1 MKFQMKA
8 ALLCT
13 MLAVSL
19 LSGCGD
25 TTARNS
31 TDIIQTETDTTQQT
45 VIGSETDCLAD
56 QEGTFNEDVFRQI
69 CSDIHI
75 KDADISLPANL
86 DDLGEHFSVEYFMVD
101 KENALLTYELKYD
114 DVYVG
119 FLLFDGTEELNE
131 KDLHSNLFYSM
142 SIEAKYEENMSV
154 GGITMN
160 DPIEKVYASFGKPE
174 APGFDMGSDGS
185 GRCQYGIKDRQYIS
199 YVYRDGLISSVVID
213 AHN

>member
-1 MKFQMKA
+1 MKLQTKA
-8 ALLCT
+8 VLLCS

-25 TTARNS
+25 TATRSSTAA
-31 TDIIQTETDTTQQT
+31 IQTETITPQQI
-45 VIGSETDCLAD
+45 VADSETDSLAG
-56 QEGTFNEDVFRQI
+56 QESIFNEDVFRQI

-86 DDLGEHFSVEYFMVD
+86 DDLGEHFSVKYFMAD
-101 KENALLTYELKYD
+101 KKNALLTYELKYD

-119 FLLFDGTEELNE
+119 FIFFDGTEELDE
-131 KDLHSNLFYSM
+131 KHLHSNLFYSM
-142 SIEAKYEENMSV
+142 SVEAKYEGNISV

-174 APGFDMGSDGS
+174 APGFDTDSGGS
-185 GRCQYGIKDRQYIS
+185 GRCQYGIQDRQYVS
-199 YVYRDGLISSVVID
+199 YVYHDGLISSVVID